1 MRGDPSL
8 GQWLRYAFGG
18 RLPEPL
24 HEWVRHDLTDAG
36 WRGRGVLRALLQVLP
51 VAVPLAL
58 LPGPAYVHWM
68 VPLFVLL
75 CALFVAAAYGDD
87 LRDRRLRQHG
97 LPVPDREPPPRG
109 F

>member
-1 MRGDPSL
+1 MPGDPTR
-8 GQWLRYAFGG
+8 GQWLRYSLGA

-24 HEWVRHDLTDAG
+24 HPWVRHDLMDAG
-36 WRGRGVLRALLQVLP
+36 WRARGVLRALLQVLP

-58 LPGPAYVHWM
+58 LPGPSYVHWM

-75 CALFVAAAYGDD
+75 CALFVASAYGDD

-97 LPVPDREPPPRG
+97 LPVPEREAPPRG
-109 F
+109 Y